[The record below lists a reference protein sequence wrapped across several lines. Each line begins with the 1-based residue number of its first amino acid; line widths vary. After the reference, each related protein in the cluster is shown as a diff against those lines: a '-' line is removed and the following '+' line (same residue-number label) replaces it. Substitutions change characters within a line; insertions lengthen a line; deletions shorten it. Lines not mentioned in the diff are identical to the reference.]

1 MSVVCAFVFLAIM
14 DRLQE
19 VSPKSIFA
27 ITAVASVTIV
37 GAGILINRVIA
48 QGEVEEHV
56 PGRFRRLADALF
68 KNAGGRI
75 AEKSHSV
82 HMPKV
87 APPEL
92 REVGAASITEPNERQ
107 YSDRRLYMQLRVLDV
122 DLGAIDMTKFLNE
135 LKVLLVDIP
144 CVLYMDAVSNN
155 GVGLLTW
162 AEDPAFFTD
171 KVNVIL
177 SSPKIASKFVER
189 KGWTMFGKT
198 YSNGHEKDL
207 EEFLFKKPIRNST
220 KDEWDWAIWYPLRRR
235 GPFYVQPPSDQCSM
249 LLAHAAIGK
258 AFSDVNAAH
267 DIRLKCF
274 GMDPLDNEYVV
285 GLVGDNFHGLSR
297 VVEEMRKTRHTAE
310 FLESLGPFF
319 VGKKIWK
326 STLAS

>member
-1 MSVVCAFVFLAIM
+1 MNRIDFVSNL
-14 DRLQE
+14 
-19 VSPKSIFA
+19 SPQSIVA
-27 ITAVASVTIV
+27 ITAVSSAAIIGV
-37 GAGILINRVIA
+37 GMLVSKMLEA
-48 QGEVEEHV
+48 EESHV
-56 PGRFRRLADALF
+56 PGRIKRLADALF
-68 KNAGGRI
+68 KNAGGSGRGG
-75 AEKSHSV
+75 AAATHM
-82 HMPKV
+82 MPKI

-122 DLGAIDMTKFLNE
+122 DLKAIEMTKFIHD
-135 LKVLLVDIP
+135 LKPLISDIP
-144 CVLYMDAVSNN
+144 SVMYLDANTNN
-155 GVGLLTW
+155 AVGILTW
-162 AEDPAFFTD
+162 SEDPAFFTD
-171 KVNVIL
+171 KVNTIL
-177 SSPKIASKFVER
+177 SNPKIASKFVER

-207 EEFLFKKPIRNST
+207 EEYLFKKPIRNAT

-235 GPFYVQPPSDQCSM
+235 GPFYVQPPEDQCSM

-258 AFSDVNAAH
+258 AFSDLNAAH

-310 FLESLGPFF
+310 FLEHLGPFF
-319 VGKKIWK
+319 VGKKVWK
-326 STLAS
+326 SSPGEKKN